1 MTETRSSSEAADAAM
16 DPPEVFYDHN
26 GPENVAD
33 RAAAHRALSE
43 KCPVVHSP
51 AYDGYY
57 IATGFEQVSKVLRRA
72 SEFVNRASVTIP
84 PTPMPFGMVWF
95 DPPKVQQWRQ
105 AIGPSFTSVV
115 AEDLRERTRALVAEH
130 IDRFASVGRAD
141 LVDDLVQPVP
151 AISTLAALGLPM
163 EQFSRYVDLF
173 HRVNQVNPLHDGP
186 EVVAAIESD
195 VTDLLSDVQSVV
207 SQRYADPQDDWASLF
222 LQLEYGEGKRL
233 PEDEVIGSVLLTF
246 AGGVDTT
253 AQLTAWTLYRLGK
266 DPELR
271 ERLRADRSLLK
282 PAFDEFL
289 RFDCPVQGIA
299 RLIPEDTEL
308 NEFMLHSGKRIWI
321 ALAAANRDPGVF
333 SDPDVI
339 DIDRNAKR
347 HLGFGAGPH
356 RCLGSHIARLWWEEM
371 VSAVLDRIPDYV
383 IDDENV
389 QTYPAGA
396 INGLTALP
404 VTFSAESTA

>member
-1 MTETRSSSEAADAAM
+1 
-16 DPPEVFYDHN
+16 
-26 GPENVAD
+26 
-33 RAAAHRALSE
+33 
-43 KCPVVHSP
+43 
-51 AYDGYY
+51 
-57 IATGFEQVSKVLRRA
+57 
-72 SEFVNRASVTIP
+72 
-84 PTPMPFGMVWF
+84 
-95 DPPKVQQWRQ
+95 
-105 AIGPSFTSVV
+105 
-115 AEDLRERTRALVAEH
+115 
-130 IDRFASVGRAD
+130 
-141 LVDDLVQPVP
+141 
-151 AISTLAALGLPM
+151 
-163 EQFSRYVDLF
+163 
-173 HRVNQVNPLHDGP
+173 VNQINPLHDGP

-308 NEFMLHSGKRIWI
+308 NEFMLHGGKRIWF

>member
-1 MTETRSSSEAADAAM
+1 MTETRNSSDAVAAAI
-16 DPPEVFYDHN
+16 DPPEMFYDHN
-26 GPENVAD
+26 GPENVVD
-33 RAAAHRALSE
+33 RASAHRALSE
-43 KCPVVHSP
+43 TCPVVHSP

-72 SEFVNRASVTIP
+72 AEFVSRESVTIP
-84 PTPMPFGMVWF
+84 PTPMPFGMVKF

-115 AEDLRERTRALVAEH
+115 AEELRPRTRALVAEH
-130 IDRFASVGRAD
+130 VDRFASLGRAD

-151 AISTLAALGLPM
+151 AISTLTALGLPI
-163 EQFSRYVDLF
+163 ERFSRYIDLF
-173 HRVNQVNPLHDGP
+173 HRINQINPLHDGP
-186 EVVAAIESD
+186 EASAAIEAE
-195 VTDLLSDVQSVV
+195 VTDLLSDVESIV
-207 SQRYADPQDDWASLF
+207 SQRYAEPQDDWATLF
-222 LQLEYGEGKRL
+222 LQLEYGGKRL
-233 PEDEVIGSVLLTF
+233 PADEVVGSVLLTF
-246 AGGVDTT
+246 GGGVDTT

-266 DPELR
+266 DPQLR
-271 ERLRADRSLLK
+271 DRLRADRSLLK

-299 RLIPEDTEL
+299 RKIPEDTDL
-308 NEFMLHSGKRIWI
+308 NEFVLRGGKRIWI
-321 ALAAANRDPGVF
+321 ALAAANRDPEVF
-333 SDPDVI
+333 SDPDVL

-371 VSAVLDRIPDYV
+371 ITAVLDRIPDYV

-389 QTYPAGA
+389 RLYPAGA
-396 INGLTALP
+396 INGLAALP
-404 VTFSAESTA
+404 VTFTAEGTA